1 MSIIDRF
8 AKTAETHVRKAMKG
22 AVRTEMRHAGQ
33 KVVIQGDKLVVSSA
47 AKAAAKD
54 VAAKEAPL
62 KVATFNMHNLFP
74 DDPAVLAKSLAKAK
88 TPEEKKALAAAL
100 RELNADVVGVQ
111 EVYDTRSLK
120 AFLDEFAPDLGYRH
134 VHVGTGTDRRGINVG
149 IVSRLPLS
157 DVQSHGHLRSRL
169 PGAKDV
175 QPLSRSL
182 LQATVTHPNG
192 YEFEMFVVHL
202 KSSNPGPWR
211 EIVEE
216 AQRKGL
222 DPEVLKQMKMD
233 KARARRESEAQAVR
247 DFLVDF
253 EKKRPDRNYV
263 VVGDSNDAVGTGT
276 YNILRG
282 LHDALPDMA
291 DPLADLPADAITFHS
306 KWYKSRIDV
315 VQTSPGMHKEYV
327 PRSAKVLNTPAAEAA
342 SDHYPPSILVHA
354 NDN

>member
-22 AVRTEMRHAGQ
+22 VVRTEVEYAGR
-33 KVVIQGDKLVVSSA
+33 KAVMQGDKLVLSSS
-47 AKAAAKD
+47 AKAAT
-54 VAAKEAPL
+54 KEAPL
-62 KVATFNMHNLFP
+62 KLGTFNMHNLFP
-74 DDPAVLAKSLAKAK
+74 DDSAVLAKSLAKAK

-111 EVYDTRSLK
+111 EVYDTKSLK
-120 AFLDEFAPDLGYRH
+120 AFLDEFAPDLGYQH

-149 IVSRLPLS
+149 IVSRLPIS
-157 DVQSHGHLRSRL
+157 NVQSHGQLRSVL
-169 PGAKDV
+169 PGTKDV

-182 LQATVTHPNG
+182 LQATVQHPNG
-192 YEFEMFVVHL
+192 YEFDMFVVHL

-233 KARARRESEAQAVR
+233 KARVRRESEAQAVR
-247 DFLVDF
+247 DFLVSY
-253 EKKRPDRNYV
+253 EKKNPGRNYV
-263 VVGDSNDAVGTGT
+263 LVGDSNDAVGTGT
-276 YNILRG
+276 YDILRG
-282 LHDALPDMA
+282 LHDQLPDLA
-291 DPLADLPADAITFHS
+291 DPLSDLPADAITFHS
-306 KWYKSRIDV
+306 KWYRSRIDV
-315 VQTSPGMHKEYV
+315 VQTSPGMQKEYV
-327 PRSAKVLNTPAAEAA
+327 AKSASVLNTPAAEAA